1 MADPVSFQGVTSGIK
16 TDALISAVISQ
27 ASQPMVGM
35 QKQISAA
42 NARASALTGLQ
53 TTMTDLSGAITT
65 LNTSGFDARTVD
77 SSDPNDT
84 YVSATASGGRA
95 GSYDLQ
101 VLRTATNARLSPT
114 LVNGVA
120 TTLAAAKGSDPIFSG
135 DSATFAVQGTDG
147 VAKQITLGSGNNSLA
162 GLTEAI
168 NALGTPDPND
178 PEDTGLGVTATLVD
192 TGQKTNPIQLVLTSS
207 KTGVG
212 SAGGNIS
219 IADISNSLPPPPP
232 PPGYDPLKDGPLPPR
247 PIEENFLGIA
257 EGAMD
262 ADGES
267 IASGGSQSQQAAQD
281 AVFNLDGIQLTR
293 PTNTVT
299 DAVKGVTFQLKQG
312 NQSGTTTLTVSQDI
326 DAATKDLQDVVS
338 KFNAI
343 LTNYNGATAA
353 GGPLFGDGT
362 ARTLVSAIR
371 SALTGSPA
379 GLPVTN
385 RLNSAASL
393 GVKTNKD
400 GTLSLDTKTFQ
411 AALSSDPVAAKS
423 VFGTT
428 GVSTNPNV
436 SLAVAGPNTETGA
449 FDFNITSFT
458 DKGPVAGT
466 VTYGG
471 QQYDLSGQNGIL
483 QGEDDTPLE
492 GLYLAVNGTGAGS
505 LNISRGV
512 GQATQDTIAHLTDF
526 DSGAIAQVLKGITSA
541 NKNLNNQINSQQ
553 TMLDT
558 MKTSLQKKYSN
569 MESAVTQMQAAGQ
582 SIGSLS

>member
-16 TDALISAVISQ
+16 SDALISAVISQ

-53 TTMTDLSGAITT
+53 TTMTDLSSSLHT
-65 LNTSGFDARTVD
+65 LVSSGFDARTVD
-77 SSDPNDT
+77 SSDPNDS

-114 LVNGVA
+114 LVNGAA
-120 TTLAAAKGSDPIFSG
+120 TTLAVAKPNDPIFTG

-147 VAKQITLGSGNNSLA
+147 NAEQITLGSGNNTLGGLA
-162 GLTEAI
+162 EAI
-168 NALGTPDPND
+168 NALATPDPND
-178 PEDTGLGVTATLVD
+178 PDSEGLGVTATIVD
-192 TGQKTNPIQLVLTSS
+192 TGQKTNPLQLVLTSS

-212 SAGGNIS
+212 AAGGNIS

-232 PPGYDPLKDGPLPPR
+232 PPGWDPVKDGPPPVR
-247 PIEENFLGIA
+247 PPEANFIGIE

-262 ADGES
+262 AEGAT
-267 IASGGSQSQQAAQD
+267 IATGGNVSQQAAQD
-281 AVFNLDGIQLTR
+281 ALFNLDGIQLTR
-293 PTNTVT
+293 PGNTVT
-299 DAVKGVTFQLKQG
+299 DAVQGLTLQLKQG
-312 NQSGTTTLTVSQDI
+312 NQTGTTTLTVSQDV
-326 DAATKDLQDVVS
+326 DAATKDMQDVVS

-343 LTNYNGATAA
+343 LTNYNSATAT
-353 GGPLFGDGT
+353 GGPLAGDAT
-362 ARTLVSAIR
+362 ARTLISTIR
-371 SALTGSPA
+371 ASLTGSPA
-379 GLPVTN
+379 GLPVSS
-385 RLNSAASL
+385 RLNSAASM
-393 GVKTNKD
+393 GIKTNKD
-400 GTLSLDTKTFQ
+400 GTLSLDTKAFQ
-411 AALSSDPVAAKS
+411 AALTSDPVAAKA
-423 VFGTT
+423 VFGIT

-436 SLAVAGPNTETGA
+436 ALAVAGSNTATGA
-449 FDFNITSFT
+449 LDFNITSFQ

-466 VTYGG
+466 ITYDGE
-471 QQYDLSGQNGIL
+471 QYELDGQNGIL

-492 GLYLAVNGTGAGS
+492 GLYLAVNGTGAGT

-512 GQATQDTIAHLTDF
+512 GQATQDTIANLTDF
-526 DSGAIAQVLKGITSA
+526 NSGAIAQVLKGITSS
-541 NKNLNNQINSQQ
+541 NKNLNTQITNQQQ
-553 TMLDT
+553 MLDT
-558 MKTSLQKKYSN
+558 MKTSLQKKYSD